1 MIGKLLRAG
10 VLSAFGL
17 FIICIINGCTDYD
30 RVVRVDEPK
39 KINLLTTS
47 PENGGKIPLNGELRL
62 VFDNSP
68 KSVTVDGKPAII
80 EDNTAIVKIANLPK
94 VTPGA
99 KKTVIIT
106 WKNPDNFFA
115 GASAITFTVL
125 KPIAD
130 PSQSDDS
137 ADDKL
142 PNATTVTISPVAGAT
157 ISLNQHF
164 TLTFDQSITAATI
177 NNSAA
182 TGLGRNWTA
191 SPVLTK
197 GTATLNIRWTNR
209 DGSTSSKVVGPYII
223 NDLGDVDN
231 PNNNG
236 VQTPPATTVVVNP
249 VPGARISSNQHFTLT
264 FNQSIQTVTINGNAV
279 SGSGHHWTALPVLS
293 KGSVTLSIKWI
304 NRDGSAGS
312 KTVGPYI
319 VDDLGG
325 VDTQGDNSPPATEVW
340 IDPAPGS
347 TLLPDQLFTLTFNQE
362 IVEATLNRTPA
373 TGSGINWT
381 AQPILPTRSELRQ
394 RRDRLVESYNRVP
407 SHMPN
412 QTRRMLQDLAA
423 GRINLTIWWRNKDGS
438 TSSKTVGPF
447 TVTDPDS
454 IPPPAATVTVN
465 PAPGS
470 TVLLKQKFKLTFD
483 QEVVWATV
491 NGKSARGSRLMWT
504 VQPRLVVG
512 IAMLEIE
519 WKNRDG
525 STGSKVIGPYTVKK

>member
-10 VLSAFGL
+10 VLGAFGM
-17 FIICIINGCTDYD
+17 FIICIINGCSDYD
-30 RVVRVDEPK
+30 RVARVDELE

-68 KSVTVDGKPAII
+68 KSVTVDGKPVPI
-80 EDNTAIVKIANLPK
+80 EDNTAIAKIANLPK

-106 WKNPDNFFA
+106 WKNPGNFFA
-115 GASAITFTVL
+115 GARTITFTVL

-130 PSQSDDS
+130 PPQSDDS

-142 PNATTVTISPVAGAT
+142 PNATTVTISPAAGAT
-157 ISLNQHF
+157 ISSNQHF
-164 TLTFDQSITAATI
+164 TLIFDQSIAVAI
-177 NNSAA
+177 VNGSAA

-191 SPVLTK
+191 
-197 GTATLNIRWTNR
+197 
-209 DGSTSSKVVGPYII
+209 
-223 NDLGDVDN
+223 
-231 PNNNG
+231 
-236 VQTPPATTVVVNP
+236 
-249 VPGARISSNQHFTLT
+249 
-264 FNQSIQTVTINGNAV
+264 
-279 SGSGHHWTALPVLS
+279 LPVLR
-293 KGSVTLSIKWI
+293 KRSVTLSIKWI

-319 VDDLGG
+319 VDDLGD

-340 IDPAPGS
+340 IGPAPGS

-394 RRDRLVESYNRVP
+394 RRDHLVESYNRVP
-407 SHMPN
+407 SHMSN
-412 QTRRMLQDLAA
+412 QTRTLLQDLAA

-438 TSSKTVGPF
+438 T
-447 TVTDPDS
+447 D
-454 IPPPAATVTVN
+454 
-465 PAPGS
+465 
-470 TVLLKQKFKLTFD
+470 
-483 QEVVWATV
+483 
-491 NGKSARGSRLMWT
+491 
-504 VQPRLVVG
+504 
-512 IAMLEIE
+512 
-519 WKNRDG
+519 
-525 STGSKVIGPYTVKK
+525 SKVIGPYTVRK